1 MRKKEKKMNK
11 KKKKKRKRPGENEIQ
26 KMPEIEK
33 LMYIQQNWPAEFNYD
48 SVRFSVSLTGGW
60 ERWFNGELN
69 VQFSFISLQIS
80 DYSERNN
87 SALCMALSV

>member
-33 LMYIQQNWPAEFNYD
+33 LMYIQQN
-48 SVRFSVSLTGGW
+48 
-60 ERWFNGELN
+60 
-69 VQFSFISLQIS
+69 
-80 DYSERNN
+80 
-87 SALCMALSV
+87 

>member
-87 SALCMALSV
+87 SALCKALSV